1 VETSDERL
9 ENGSWFM
16 VYELSTMNLL
26 RSSDVGHRTSDLGRL
41 NQRGLTL
48 VELLITIAVLGIL
61 ASAAMPLLETTVRR
75 TKEIEFRRALREVRE
90 GIDRFKAEYDKAK
103 QNAKESQEIFKGKV
117 SVDRTGYPLTLEELV
132 ETKVLRRIPKD
143 PMVPD
148 GRWVPRSY
156 SDRLDATLT
165 DGRDVYD
172 VRTASRAEALDG
184 TTYDTW

>member
-1 VETSDERL
+1 MGGWLIRNSPEDPLVA
-9 ENGSWFM
+9 
-16 VYELSTMNLL
+16 
-26 RSSDVGHRTSDLGRL
+26 RSS
-41 NQRGLTL
+41 QKGLTL

-61 ASAAMPLLETTVRR
+61 ASAAIPFLETTVRR
-75 TKEIEFRRALREVRE
+75 TKEVELRRALREIRQ

-103 QNAKESQEIFKGKV
+103 QNAKEAQEIFKGRV

-148 GRWVPRSY
+148 GRWVTRSY

-165 DGRDVYD
+165 DGKDVYD
-172 VRTASRAEALDG
+172 VRSASRATALDG
-184 TTYDTW
+184 TTHDTW